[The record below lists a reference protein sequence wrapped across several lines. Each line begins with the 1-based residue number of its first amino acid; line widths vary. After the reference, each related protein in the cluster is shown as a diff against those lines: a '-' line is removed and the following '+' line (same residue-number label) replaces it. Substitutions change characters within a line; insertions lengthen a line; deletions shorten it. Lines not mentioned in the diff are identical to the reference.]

1 MFNLASNLFFVI
13 ILIDKEKET
22 NPKIVIL
29 IEEISNQKMT
39 QNVCVIISFCK
50 QPGARFTKVRTNGF
64 RSTNSL
70 SLY

>member
-22 NPKIVIL
+22 TPKIVIL

-50 QPGARFTKVRTNGF
+50 QPG
-64 RSTNSL
+64 
-70 SLY
+70 Y